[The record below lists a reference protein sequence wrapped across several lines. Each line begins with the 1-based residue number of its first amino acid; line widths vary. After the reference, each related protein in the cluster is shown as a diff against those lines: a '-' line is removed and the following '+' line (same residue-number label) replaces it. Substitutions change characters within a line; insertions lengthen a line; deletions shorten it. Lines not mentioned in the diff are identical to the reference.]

1 MGSNWQIKR
10 LGEVC
15 EMQKIKNSIGNLTYV
30 GMENIESNTGHF
42 IGSLT
47 PKEVKSLTFY
57 FNSSHILYGRLRP
70 YLNKVFLPNFEGHCS
85 TEIFPI
91 KVNDSLYKKYL
102 FYWLTCDEI
111 VRRINATCTGARMPR
126 ANMRKFFE
134 IQIPLPPLP
143 TQHRI
148 VKILGEVFG
157 HIAKAKENAEKN
169 LQNAKELFESYLQ
182 SFFANQGKGWEEK
195 KLGEIASEMMTGPF
209 GSMLH
214 KSDYVEVGTPVVNPQ
229 NIVSGK
235 IIPLQ
240 KTMIT
245 AKPTLRLKKYML
257 RKNDIVMARRGE
269 MGRCALVTDNEV
281 GWLCG
286 TGSLVIRL
294 KNIADE
300 KFINTYLSSDKS
312 KEALLKASIGTTMS
326 NLNQGILS
334 DLAISLPPLP
344 QQKSIVAK
352 LDFLSAQIRKLEAI
366 YKQKLADLE
375 ELKKSVLQKAFSGGL

>member
-1 MGSNWQIKR
+1 
-10 LGEVC
+10 
-15 EMQKIKNSIGNLTYV
+15 
-30 GMENIESNTGHF
+30 
-42 IGSLT
+42 
-47 PKEVKSLTFY
+47 
-57 FNSSHILYGRLRP
+57 
-70 YLNKVFLPNFEGHCS
+70 
-85 TEIFPI
+85 
-91 KVNDSLYKKYL
+91 
-102 FYWLTCDEI
+102 
-111 VRRINATCTGARMPR
+111 
-126 ANMRKFFE
+126 
-134 IQIPLPPLP
+134 
-143 TQHRI
+143 
-148 VKILGEVFG
+148 
-157 HIAKAKENAEKN
+157 
-169 LQNAKELFESYLQ
+169 
-182 SFFANQGKGWEEK
+182 
-195 KLGEIASEMMTGPF
+195 
-209 GSMLH
+209 
-214 KSDYVEVGTPVVNPQ
+214 
-229 NIVSGK
+229 
-235 IIPLQ
+235 
-240 KTMIT
+240 
-245 AKPTLRLKKYML
+245 
-257 RKNDIVMARRGE
+257 